1 MNTIART
8 SSPKYPNLAAVPPS
22 YRALCEEWLPRPI
35 HDAATNEE
43 ATSMIDA
50 LAGFSLNREQ
60 EDYLEAVS
68 HFVSDYEG
76 DYLPQVSGLELLR
89 LLTEENR
96 LSGTALSEIL
106 GGSRLLGAM
115 ILRGER
121 RITADH
127 ARSLGAHFAVDPGAF
142 L

>member
-76 DYLPQVSGLELLR
+76 DYLPQVSGRYGLVGDSRR
-89 LLTEENR
+89 LPPPWR
-96 LSGTALSEIL
+96 DDPA
-106 GGSRLLGAM
+106 RGAADHRRSCPQPRSA
-115 ILRGER
+115 LRG
-121 RITADH
+121 
-127 ARSLGAHFAVDPGAF
+127 
-142 L
+142 